1 VTDPLVSVVIP
12 TFNRA
17 HHLPDAVASV
27 LRQSEARWELILA
40 DDGSTDA
47 TGEYLA
53 TLHDPRIR
61 VLRLEH
67 VGHPGEVRNRA
78 LEICRAPYVAFLD
91 SDDWWESGKLAA
103 QLASLESRP
112 DCRWSYTSFRVV
124 YPGSDQAAIVRVPP
138 AGDGGKV
145 IEAVVAGT
153 AGIVT
158 STVMVSRVLLQEAGR
173 FDPAVTVGS
182 DLDMWIR
189 IAYLSR
195 PAPVAEVLATRR
207 QHAGSYM
214 LGHADSIAV
223 LDRVNDRLLARVDS
237 ARLRRIIRIRRLK
250 WLIGAADR
258 RRGEGRYRPAWEA
271 LSAALPGGLVSA
283 GWWRA
288 VARLLAESLAPA
300 ALVTW
305 YRRR

>member
-1 VTDPLVSVVIP
+1 MTDPLVSVVIP
-12 TFNRA
+12 TYNRA

-53 TLHDPRIR
+53 TLQDPRIR

-78 LEICRAPYVAFLD
+78 LESCRAPYVAFLD
-91 SDDWWESGKLAA
+91 SDDWWEAGKLAA
-103 QLASLESRP
+103 QLSGLENQP
-112 DCRWSYTSFRVV
+112 DSGWSYTSFRIV
-124 YPGSDQAAIVRVPP
+124 YPGSDQTAIVRVAPV
-138 AGDGGKV
+138 GDGGKV
-145 IEAVVAGT
+145 VEAVVAGT

-158 STVMVSRVLLQEAGR
+158 STVMVRRLLLQEAGR
-173 FDPAVTVGS
+173 FDPEVTVGS

-189 IAYLSR
+189 IAYLST
-195 PAPVAEVLATRR
+195 PVAVPEVLATRR
-207 QHAGSYM
+207 QHGGSYM
-214 LGHADSIAV
+214 LGHADSIDV

-237 ARLRRIIRIRRLK
+237 PRLRRIIRTRRLK
-250 WLIGAADR
+250 WLIGAAER
-258 RRGEGRYRPAWEA
+258 RRGDGRYRPAWEA
-271 LSAALPGGLVSA
+271 LSAGLPGGLLSA

-288 VARLLAESLAPA
+288 AARMLAESVAPS
-300 ALVTW
+300 ALVSW